1 MIVSVFKIL
10 VFLKF
15 FFLSDITIFSCHVF
29 ALSVLFY
36 VSQDHSF
43 KTLGSVNLQSQ
54 ATAYARLV
62 ESEAIR
68 TASVK
73 SNAESGLFTILPI
86 QAQ

>member
-1 MIVSVFKIL
+1 M
-10 VFLKF
+10 
-15 FFLSDITIFSCHVF
+15 F

-62 ESEAIR
+62 ETESIR

-73 SNAESGLFTILPI
+73 SNAESGLFTILPV

>member
-36 VSQDHSF
+36 VSQDDSF

>member
-36 VSQDHSF
+36 VSQDDSF

-73 SNAESGLFTILPI
+73 SNAESGLFTILPV